1 MPFRFPVSL
10 AAIVA
15 AALAVALAGCG
26 GNARGGAPAAAPPT
40 SAAAPA
46 KPFMPNGPARRAVVW
61 AVGDG
66 ASGSAAPAVAQLIAR
81 GHPDV
86 FLYLGDVYPMGTAA
100 AFRQGY
106 TPAFGRFAPRTAPT
120 PGNHDWPVRSAGY
133 IPYWQHSRGVA
144 PPAWYSFR
152 AGGWELISLNSE
164 ASGSPQQLRWLRSQL
179 RARGTCRL
187 AFWHRPRF
195 SGGIHGDNPDM
206 QPFWDALEGHAR
218 LVVSGHDHDMQRF
231 AQSGTLTQI
240 VAGAGGYTHY
250 AVNRRRAGLVFA
262 DDTHWGAV
270 RIDLAP
276 GRAKLAFV
284 ATSGR
289 VLDTIQTRCSA

>member
-1 MPFRFPVSL
+1 
-10 AAIVA
+10 
-15 AALAVALAGCG
+15 
-26 GNARGGAPAAAPPT
+26 
-40 SAAAPA
+40 
-46 KPFMPNGPARRAVVW
+46 MPNGPARRAVVW

-81 GHPDV
+81 GRPDV

-133 IPYWQHSRGVA
+133 IPYWQRSRGVA
-144 PPAWYSFR
+144 PPAWYSFH
-152 AGGWELISLNSE
+152 AGGWDLISLNSE

-195 SGGIHGDNPDM
+195 SGGLHGDYPPM
-206 QPFWDALEGHAR
+206 APVWRRLQGHAR
-218 LVVSGHDHDMQRF
+218 LVLSGHDHDMQRLTPRGGIY
-231 AQSGTLTQI
+231 QYVSGS
-240 VAGAGGYTHY
+240 GGKSHY
-250 AVNRRRAGLVFA
+250 AVSRAYPGLRFA
-262 DDTHWGAV
+262 DDRSWGAL
-270 RIDLAP
+270 RLDLRP
-276 GRAKLAFV
+276 GVARLAFV
-284 ATSGR
+284 SAGGKRLDSSR
-289 VLDTIQTRCSA
+289 VSCRR